1 MNAVA
6 VGGPV
11 SEPSA
16 RLAAPLLLLA
26 ARVLGDVPP
35 SLATEA
41 VAAVRAFTC
50 APTPAR
56 YLAATRALRTAQ
68 RRHKLSLLSCA
79 GGERRIEQGLEP
91 LARAGLAPELL
102 DALRALPPDARNGR
116 RLAIISELLTA
127 HRLILARAAE
137 GHRELL
143 QALGPMRRGAGRWRR
158 GTR

>member
-1 MNAVA
+1 VNADHA
-6 VGGPV
+6 V

-35 SLATEA
+35 SEA
-41 VAAVRAFTC
+41 IDAAAAVRAFAR

-68 RRHKLSLLSCA
+68 RRHKLGLLFRA
-79 GGERRIEQGLEP
+79 GGERRIEQGLDT
-91 LARAGLAPELL
+91 LARGAGLAPELL
-102 DALRALPPDARNGR
+102 EALRALPPDARNGR

-127 HRLILARAAE
+127 HRLILARASG

-143 QALGPMRRGAGRWRR
+143 QSLGPMRRGAGRRR